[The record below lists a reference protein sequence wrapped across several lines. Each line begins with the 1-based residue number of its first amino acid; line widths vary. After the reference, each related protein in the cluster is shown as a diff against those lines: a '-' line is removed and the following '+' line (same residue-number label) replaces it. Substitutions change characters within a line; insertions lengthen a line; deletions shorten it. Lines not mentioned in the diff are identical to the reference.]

1 MNKSKNDRT
10 GRKGQSRSR
19 HKRRA
24 AITKHDGCLI
34 DRLVPCCAAKTTTP
48 IKSSRAPTGFDDL
61 PDELVAAVLT
71 HIPCLDLCRSVARV
85 CKRWRAIVYD
95 AAALGKSLCASAA
108 ARHAFLQGP
117 LLAKK
122 VGGFR
127 GTLLKASLHSARRSR
142 SRRRPSVVLAR
153 MLAADGGH
161 VDCMARLNA
170 HPWYDGACLVPAA
183 VHGHLGILGYAHENG
198 CPWHYGVCVAA
209 EAYGRIDCLRYAH
222 GTGCSWTGD
231 CDEAA
236 ANGHTD
242 VLRYAKE
249 KDLGGGKFAC
259 RIAAAC
265 GHLDTLRYAC
275 ENGWPTCSSTPSCA
289 ARNGHLDVLK
299 YVHESG
305 GEWES
310 DTTQYAISGG
320 HIDCLD
326 YLLDKGCPGFDSA
339 CTWAAREGHLQTLQW
354 LRARDCPWDADTCAA
369 AARGGHLHV
378 LDWLHRHGCQWDA
391 ETPKDA
397 AFGGHLNCLAYA
409 VKRGCPFDGDDL
421 LDAAFV
427 GRNRACINYVTNM

>member
-48 IKSSRAPTGFDDL
+48 TKSSRAPTGFDDL

-71 HIPCLDLCRSVARV
+71 HIPCLDLCVSLARV

-161 VDCMARLNA
+161 IDCMARLNA

-209 EAYGRIDCLRYAH
+209 EAYGRIDCL
-222 GTGCSWTGD
+222 
-231 CDEAA
+231 
-236 ANGHTD
+236 
-242 VLRYAKE
+242 
-249 KDLGGGKFAC
+249 
-259 RIAAAC
+259 
-265 GHLDTLRYAC
+265 
-275 ENGWPTCSSTPSCA
+275 
-289 ARNGHLDVLK
+289 
-299 YVHESG
+299 
-305 GEWES
+305 
-310 DTTQYAISGG
+310 
-320 HIDCLD
+320 D
-326 YLLDKGCPGFDSA
+326 YLLDKGCLGFDSA

-409 VKRGCPFDGDDL
+409 VKRGCPFDDDDL

-427 GRNRACINYVTNM
+427 GRNRACLNYIATL